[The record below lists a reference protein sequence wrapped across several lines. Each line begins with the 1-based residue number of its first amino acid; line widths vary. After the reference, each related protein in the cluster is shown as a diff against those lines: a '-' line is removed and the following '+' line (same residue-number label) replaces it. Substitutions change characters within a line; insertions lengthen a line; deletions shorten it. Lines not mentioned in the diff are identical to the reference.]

1 MLEIVTKLITKLLEF
16 CTYYLSLGGPLF
28 GMFLLILEAFI
39 PILPLN
45 LFVALNVN
53 TFGLIFGITISWIG
67 TCIGCFLCYLLFLK
81 LSNKFIYKLMK
92 KKTKE
97 KVEKASQKLK
107 NISLSGLVL
116 LITLPFVPSFFINI
130 VSGIVGISKKK
141 FLASLLIGKF
151 FMIIFWGY
159 VGKSFLESLTDIRAI
174 LYVIIAVLIGYII
187 SKLVSRRMN
196 IE

>member
-1 MLEIVTKLITKLLEF
+1 MLEAITNLITKLLEF
-16 CTYYLSLGGPLF
+16 CTYYLSIGGPLF
-28 GMFLLILEAFI
+28 GMFLLVAEAFI

-53 TFGLIFGITISWIG
+53 TFGLLLGIAISWIG
-67 TCIGCFLCYLLFLK
+67 TCIGCFLCFMLFST
-81 LSNKFIYKLMK
+81 LSNKFIYKFMK
-92 KKTKE
+92 KKTRERVE
-97 KVEKASQKLK
+97 KVSEELK

-116 LITLPFVPSFFINI
+116 LITLPFVPSFLINI

-174 LYVIIAVLIGYII
+174 LYVVIAIAVGYLI
-187 SKLVSRRMN
+187 SKLVSKKMN